1 VQVRIFMGVGA
12 WLLGVGTATAG
23 SLLAVSLLGQ
33 GIAPSASQQLSPD
46 TVIRALSVEATE
58 TTGPAL
64 SSPLPVPS
72 KARPRKSRSP
82 SAPPPQAQAQPH
94 AQAQPQAK
102 PAVSQPQPSPSAQP
116 TSGTTATPASTV
128 LTSQGGTA
136 VAECVP
142 GGAYLLSWSPTQGY
156 EVGNVTRGPAAT
168 TQVVFA
174 STANSVTM
182 VVSCSSG
189 VPTATTT
196 VSPVAGSTHTDE

>member
-1 VQVRIFMGVGA
+1 MQVRIFMGVGA

-46 TVIRALSVEATE
+46 AVIRALSVEATE

-82 SAPPPQAQAQPH
+82 SAPPPQ

>member
-46 TVIRALSVEATE
+46 AVIRALSVEATE

-82 SAPPPQAQAQPH
+82 SAPPPQ

-136 VAECVP
+136 VAECVQ

>member
-46 TVIRALSVEATE
+46 AVIRALSVEATE

-82 SAPPPQAQAQPH
+82 SALPPQ

>member
-46 TVIRALSVEATE
+46 AVIRALSVEATE

-82 SAPPPQAQAQPH
+82 SAPPPQ

>member
-1 VQVRIFMGVGA
+1 MGVGA

-46 TVIRALSVEATE
+46 AVIRALSVEATE

-82 SAPPPQAQAQPH
+82 SAPPPQ